1 MTTENIGEIV
11 IAPRVL
17 EVITGIAATKVD
29 GVYALQNKNVT
40 DGLSKTSLGRGVY
53 LQTEEDGTVNVDIYV
68 SLQYGVNVPAVSIEI
83 QKAINGDY
91 VVRLH
96 DAIISCSDVTGHAEL
111 YVTGIEE
118 DLSSCKDA
126 NEIFKGEYNEFLRR
140 YKHKESD
147 TNIYRLTDISYD
159 ENGSITGIQRDF
171 IPRLDQVV

>member
-68 SLQYGVNVPAVSIEI
+68 SFSMALMCLRFQLKFKKLLK
-83 QKAINGDY
+83 Q
-91 VVRLH
+91 
-96 DAIISCSDVTGHAEL
+96 
-111 YVTGIEE
+111 
-118 DLSSCKDA
+118 LSTIWPKC
-126 NEIFKGEYNEFLRR
+126 
-140 YKHKESD
+140 
-147 TNIYRLTDISYD
+147 
-159 ENGSITGIQRDF
+159 
-171 IPRLDQVV
+171 

>member
-1 MTTENIGEIV
+1 MKDLFSKLTERKYALTTENIGEIV

-83 QKAINGDY
+83 QKAIKTAVYDMAEE
-91 VVRLH
+91 L
-96 DAIISCSDVTGHAEL
+96 ISEVNVHVESIVTEKSQKPDLAEL
-111 YVTGIEE
+111 FNE
-118 DLSSCKDA
+118 D
-126 NEIFKGEYNEFLRR
+126 FLN
-140 YKHKESD
+140 D
-147 TNIYRLTDISYD
+147 
-159 ENGSITGIQRDF
+159 
-171 IPRLDQVV
+171 

>member
-68 SLQYGVNVPAVSIEI
+68 SLQYAEVLISEVNVHVKSIVTEKS
-83 QKAINGDY
+83 QKPD
-91 VVRLH
+91 L
-96 DAIISCSDVTGHAEL
+96 AEL
-111 YVTGIEE
+111 FNE
-118 DLSSCKDA
+118 D
-126 NEIFKGEYNEFLRR
+126 FLN
-140 YKHKESD
+140 D
-147 TNIYRLTDISYD
+147 
-159 ENGSITGIQRDF
+159 
-171 IPRLDQVV
+171 